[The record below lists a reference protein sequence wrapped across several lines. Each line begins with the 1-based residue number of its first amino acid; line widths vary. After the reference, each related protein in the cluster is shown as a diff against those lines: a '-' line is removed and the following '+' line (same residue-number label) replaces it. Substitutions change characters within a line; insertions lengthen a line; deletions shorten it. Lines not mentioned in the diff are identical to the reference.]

1 MAEASSAPTPGFA
14 PAFRMTPMRAFP
26 VTVGEIA
33 TGGQRSYV
41 SIGGGTFVGEG
52 LEGRLV
58 GGSEMHLLRADGVTV
73 VEASY
78 YVAFSDGSFARCFG
92 NGYRTR
98 APDFEGLRLALL
110 FEAAEDGGVAHLARL
125 AFVAEQAEG
134 SPVLNIERIV

>member
-1 MAEASSAPTPGFA
+1 MTDSFAAPEPGFA
-14 PAFRMTPMRAFP
+14 PAFRMTPLRAAP

-33 TGGQRSYV
+33 TGGRRSYISV
-41 SIGGGTFVGEG
+41 GGGTFEGDG

-58 GGSEMHLLRADGVTV
+58 GGGEMHLLRADGVTV

-92 NGYRTR
+92 NGYRTS
-98 APDFEGLRLALL
+98 APDFAGLRLALL
-110 FEAAEDGGVAHLARL
+110 FEAAEESSVAHLARL
-125 AFVAEQAEG
+125 AFVAEQPEG